1 LSSIVGNWI
10 GIITGDKKKW
20 RLEKLFKEK
29 ELTVNHLHLKATSR
43 TVLSGNRA
51 AILIYLMILG
61 SSAYLVP
68 KQRNH
73 KNKGHEIFLNYIKR
87 KKYQHYN
94 INGLISSMLKG
105 GEMDFNGRWEEGIPC
120 LVRRGRGGKN
130 N

>member
-1 LSSIVGNWI
+1 MHWEKEVPLYMFNFQVINHNIVILMHLNLSSIVGNWI

-61 SSAYLVP
+61 SSAYLVT
-68 KQRNH
+68 KQKNH
-73 KNKGHEIFLNYIKR
+73 KKQG
-87 KKYQHYN
+87 
-94 INGLISSMLKG
+94 S
-105 GEMDFNGRWEEGIPC
+105 
-120 LVRRGRGGKN
+120 
-130 N
+130 